1 MAEIFH
7 RLHLI
12 ESYGTGIRRIFKL
25 YEHCPVQPS
34 IEVTKNAFKIML
46 PNMNAKH
53 DAIEDREEVINRI
66 PLTITP
72 QMQKVLDYLVHHG
85 QMSDE
90 DLQELLEI
98 KRTRAYLLT
107 KQMNEQGLISI
118 AGRGVNKRYKLK

>member
-1 MAEIFH
+1 
-7 RLHLI
+7 
-12 ESYGTGIRRIFKL
+12 
-25 YEHCPVQPS
+25 
-34 IEVTKNAFKIML
+34 ML

-90 DLQELLEI
+90 DLQDLLEI

-118 AGRGVNKRYKLK
+118 VGRGVNKRYKLK

>member
-1 MAEIFH
+1 
-7 RLHLI
+7 
-12 ESYGTGIRRIFKL
+12 
-25 YEHCPVQPS
+25 
-34 IEVTKNAFKIML
+34 
-46 PNMNAKH
+46 MNAKH

-66 PLTITP
+66 PLIITP

-118 AGRGVNKRYKLK
+118 VGRGVNKRYKLK